1 MLMPTPPPLDPH
13 KPRARM
19 VPSTRRLP
27 AVIRTRPP
35 PRAVAPAYKS
45 RGQFCCPMVDT
56 SLYEPYTSFETPTC
70 PSYPRPPWLGNR
82 TQLLPYVGLPREYVL
97 RWSTLIV
104 PPLST
109 VTRPV
114 TMSCTVRDVVDV
126 TACVIEPPDRTM
138 AVLFTRIKLLTVSVP
153 PLITSNAWTVPP
165 PFTVSVDAT
174 CTRPATCI
182 AEGTV
187 REPDV
192 CT

>member
-97 RWSTLIV
+97 RWSTLMEPRAAMLMAPPAMMWTLFDVDDVTGCVTVAPASTVKFCATVIV
-104 PPLST
+104 P
-109 VTRPV
+109 
-114 TMSCTVRDVVDV
+114 D
-126 TACVIEPPDRTM
+126 I
-138 AVLFTRIKLLTVSVP
+138 VSVP
-153 PLITSNAWTVPP
+153 LRTMILV
-165 PFTVSVDAT
+165 
-174 CTRPATCI
+174 
-182 AEGTV
+182 
-187 REPDV
+187 
-192 CT
+192 